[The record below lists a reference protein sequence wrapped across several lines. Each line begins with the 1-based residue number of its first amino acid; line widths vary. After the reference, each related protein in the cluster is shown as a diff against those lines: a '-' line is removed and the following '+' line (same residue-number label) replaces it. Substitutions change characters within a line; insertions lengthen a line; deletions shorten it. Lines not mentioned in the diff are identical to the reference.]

1 MRSQPGEKQNDSLI
15 PILEKQVIPWWER
28 SSLDRL
34 AISASTLA
42 AFRQQDIPELM
53 RVSVKKRVS
62 KKSTFRNNRN
72 FNNTNSYRAV
82 WPEDDQAIYNFPAL
96 VFVLAGQADF
106 HIADYVVHCPQDHLL
121 LFADN
126 VPRPRRGPHLVKEN
140 ANARECDVLWFFA
153 PPGTGSVVSYVCH
166 SQGEKHWG
174 DGYRIVHRAEARDC
188 FTLFLQEIQEKST
201 GYQQIAR
208 SSFQTF
214 LHLFLRELKEGKFLG
229 GRDSATHL
237 SPQAL
242 KSSSI
247 DEAKRYVRT
256 HLNQRLTS
264 EDVAR
269 EMFMSRNSFIQHFS
283 RETGQTF
290 HDFVISERIEEA
302 HHLLSEGNWSIGF
315 VCRFIGLKPT
325 RFRIQFKERFGV
337 TPSEFRKQVQKR

>member
-214 LHLFLRELKEGKFLG
+214 LHLFLREL
-229 GRDSATHL
+229 
-237 SPQAL
+237 
-242 KSSSI
+242 
-247 DEAKRYVRT
+247 
-256 HLNQRLTS
+256 
-264 EDVAR
+264 
-269 EMFMSRNSFIQHFS
+269 
-283 RETGQTF
+283 
-290 HDFVISERIEEA
+290 
-302 HHLLSEGNWSIGF
+302 
-315 VCRFIGLKPT
+315 
-325 RFRIQFKERFGV
+325 
-337 TPSEFRKQVQKR
+337 